1 MEYEQDFRY
10 TRDPS
15 WVLTAPKSAKQMRA
29 SKLLAEEIL
38 MDPSPNE
45 QPIHFADSELRHQR
59 HVCGFFRNAE
69 EEYRLLL
76 PFIKEGFDRG
86 EKAFQVVNPKLR
98 DNHVER
104 LNSAG
109 IDVNRVADSGQLELC
124 DWDQA
129 YFP

>member
-1 MEYEQDFRY
+1 MEYAQDFRY
-10 TRDPS
+10 THDPS

-124 DWDQA
+124 D
-129 YFP
+129 